1 MSQTKKYIS
10 LSKLGTY
17 HAKNKAYIDSEL
29 QTLAGEML
37 DVVEELDNKI
47 DSNATHNHDT
57 KYDTKGSADTALET
71 ANAYT
76 DEQVGA
82 LNEGFSDVIYQMYG
96 SDLTE
101 DGAPTIR
108 QIAGDEA
115 NKVQGSLDEHKN
127 TSNPHKISKSTIGLG
142 NVDNTS
148 DVNKPVSTAQA
159 TAIADAKKAGTD
171 AKSAIS
177 THTAD
182 KSNPHGVTAEQIG
195 ADPIGSAS
203 AVQKNLDDVEDKV
216 DGHIAASNPHGITKA
231 TVGLGNVNN
240 TSDANKPVSTAQAA
254 AIKVVQDDVDALADE
269 FSDHKSATQLH
280 FTQTERN
287 KLAGIAENANNYS
300 HPNSGVSAGSYTK
313 VTVNAQGHVTGGSN
327 PTTLAGYGI
336 TDAEKSGAVSTHNSS
351 STAHSDIRNSLTALS
366 NKLNA
371 FFEGVTDTTKD
382 QLYEVLALIDA
393 NSGTLESLT
402 TSKVDKSSIVKALNA
417 EGDDKVLSATYG
429 QLLQASIADGL
440 SGKVDKV
447 SGKGL
452 STNDFTAAYKTK
464 LDGIT
469 AGAEVNQNAFSN
481 IVVGSTT
488 VAADSKTDSLTLEG
502 SNVTITADATNDKVT
517 FSVADGSTSV
527 KGLVKLTNSTSSTS
541 TTTAATPSSVKSAYD
556 LADTANTAAGTAQT
570 KANSAYDL
578 ANTANT
584 TANTNKTNL
593 SSHTGSTNNPHSV
606 TKAQVGLGNVPN
618 VATNDQTPT
627 YTAASSLTALTSG
640 EKLSVS
646 MGKLS
651 KAVSTLISHLDA
663 SNPHGISKSTIG
675 LGNVDNTADAD
686 KTVKAAGTA
695 TTATTLSGLTAT
707 IAELNI
713 LDGVTAT
720 AAEINKLDGL
730 TATTAQLNKTATLS
744 TVATSGSY
752 NDLSN
757 KPSIPTVY
765 TESQCT
771 TFTSDAGTV
780 TPLAVQKAAKMFAIT
795 RPSST
800 VANTIARYS
809 NTTGDVKSSTIK
821 IEDVTNTKDSSQ
833 KAEVISIPVANGT
846 KKMVYGY
853 CTDQVDGTSFI
864 GGLFDADA
872 TEFPYASGLAIGG
885 SSGNLLWKGAKVAVA
900 TDIPTKLSQFTNDSG
915 FKSTNATTSASG
927 LMAAT
932 DKTKLDATNV
942 AYGTC
947 STAAGTAAKV
957 ITVSG
962 NTNWALTAGSFVT
975 VVFSATNTAE
985 NPTLN
990 INGTGAKNVYYNGS
1004 QITTSSLGMAG
1015 TASTPMTFMYDGSK
1029 YIFVSWG
1036 KDNNTTYTNVKLGH
1050 GYATCDTAASTVAK
1064 VATLSSYTLTTGGI
1078 VAVKFTNAVPA
1089 GATLNIN
1096 SKGAKPIYYK
1106 GKAIVN
1112 GVVCAGEVATF
1123 IYSGGYYHLLA
1134 VDRNRFYTSLV
1145 PYGTSIEASETA
1157 TVDLNTPDY
1166 MKVGNYFCSANAKA
1180 KYVSNIPKKDT
1191 AFMMQVYSPLSQ
1203 TVDDES
1209 GAWKYRLRKIMYYTG
1224 EEYTQYCYTDG
1235 TGGNWLYGA
1244 WKKTVVDTDTA
1255 TTSKAGLMSA
1265 ADKTKLDGLQGG
1277 GGFDFDALINA
1288 SGYSYTYVK
1297 STGVE
1302 TISQGSTTYA
1312 TRTSTKNASTGVW
1325 TVVTVCSAAGVNV
1338 TKTYTPSS
1346 TGWTVA

>member
-57 KYDTKGSADTALET
+57 KYDAKGSADTALET

-82 LNEGFSDVIYQMYG
+82 LNEGFGNVIYQMYG

-127 TSNPHKISKSTIGLG
+127 ASNPHKISKSTIGLG

-182 KSNPHGVTAEQIG
+182 KSNPHGVTAEQVG

-203 AVQKNLDDVEDKV
+203 AVQKNLDDVEDKI

-269 FSDHKSATQLH
+269 FSDHKSATELH
-280 FTQTERN
+280 FTQAERN

-517 FSVADGSTSV
+517 FSVADGSTSA

-651 KAVSTLISHLDA
+651 KAVSSLISHLDA

-675 LGNVDNTADAD
+675 LGNVDNTADAN

-752 NDLSN
+752 TDLSN
-757 KPSIPTVY
+757 KPDIPTVY
-765 TESQCT
+765 TAAQCT
-771 TFTSDAGTV
+771 TYTSDNGTC
-780 TPLAVQKAAKMFAIT
+780 TPLAVQNAAKKFAIPRIT
-795 RPSST
+795 ST
-800 VANTIARYS
+800 ANAIARYS
-809 NTTGDVKSSTIK
+809 NTTGEVKNSTIK

-833 KAEVISIPVANGT
+833 KAEVISIPAANGT

-900 TDIPTKLSQFTNDSG
+900 TDIPTKVSQLTNDSG
-915 FKSTNATTSASG
+915 FKTT
-927 LMAAT
+927 
-932 DKTKLDATNV
+932 
-942 AYGTC
+942 
-947 STAAGTAAKV
+947 
-957 ITVSG
+957 
-962 NTNWALTAGSFVT
+962 
-975 VVFSATNTAE
+975 
-985 NPTLN
+985 
-990 INGTGAKNVYYNGS
+990 
-1004 QITTSSLGMAG
+1004 
-1015 TASTPMTFMYDGSK
+1015 
-1029 YIFVSWG
+1029 
-1036 KDNNTTYTNVKLGH
+1036 DNNTTYTLTKSG
-1050 GYATCDTAASTVAK
+1050 STI
-1064 VATLSSYTLTTGGI
+1064 TLTGSDGSTTS
-1078 VAVKFTNAVPA
+1078 VSDSNT
-1089 GATLNIN
+1089 T
-1096 SKGAKPIYYK
+1096 
-1106 GKAIVN
+1106 
-1112 GVVCAGEVATF
+1112 
-1123 IYSGGYYHLLA
+1123 YS
-1134 VDRNRFYTSLV
+1134 N
-1145 PYGTSIEASETA
+1145 
-1157 TVDLNTPDY
+1157 
-1166 MKVGNYFCSANAKA
+1166 
-1180 KYVSNIPKKDT
+1180 
-1191 AFMMQVYSPLSQ
+1191 
-1203 TVDDES
+1203 
-1209 GAWKYRLRKIMYYTG
+1209 
-1224 EEYTQYCYTDG
+1224 
-1235 TGGNWLYGA
+1235 
-1244 WKKTVVDTDTA
+1244 A
-1255 TTSKAGLMSA
+1255 TTSAAGLMSA
-1265 ADKTKLDGLQGG
+1265 ADKTKLDGLSGGG

-1288 SGYSYTYVK
+1288 SGYTYTYTKSSGQEVVK
-1297 STGVE
+1297 K
-1302 TISQGSTTYA
+1302 GSTTYA